1 MKTTDNKSTIFIK
14 DAEES
19 DGGEYICKVL
29 DEEVKHLVN
38 INVMPGIVAIP
49 STGVVT
55 VEEGENATLAFEITQ
70 GGPGTFLSWETESV
84 R

>member
-1 MKTTDNKSTIFIK
+1 METEGNDSTIFIK

-19 DGGEYICKVL
+19 DGGEYVSKVL
-29 DEEVKHLVN
+29 EEQVKHLMN
-38 INVMPGIVAIP
+38 INAMPGIEALP

-55 VEEGENATLAFEITQ
+55 VEEGENATLACKITQ
-70 GGPGTFLSWETESV
+70 GGPRTFVSWETKSV

>member
-55 VEEGENATLAFEITQ
+55 VEEGENATLQ
-70 GGPGTFLSWETESV
+70 GVSKKLP
-84 R
+84 